1 MFPCWKKNLYF
12 YQKKAIKERGFSN
25 FQKRKVSYKDHVL
38 SSSLRSKGFDVDEEI
53 NNIMNGTSKD
63 KSNGYMCN
71 ISNDSNND
79 GILEKGYFYFMNEG
93 WNEERNN
100 EVEQKQVDNE
110 NGRRNFHI
118 PSKVVVFGKV
128 WNVSLWMILGCLLD
142 V

>member
-1 MFPCWKKNLYF
+1 
-12 YQKKAIKERGFSN
+12 
-25 FQKRKVSYKDHVL
+25 
-38 SSSLRSKGFDVDEEI
+38 
-53 NNIMNGTSKD
+53 MNGTSKD

-71 ISNDSNND
+71 IFNDSNND

-118 PSKVVVFGKV
+118 SSKVVVFGKV